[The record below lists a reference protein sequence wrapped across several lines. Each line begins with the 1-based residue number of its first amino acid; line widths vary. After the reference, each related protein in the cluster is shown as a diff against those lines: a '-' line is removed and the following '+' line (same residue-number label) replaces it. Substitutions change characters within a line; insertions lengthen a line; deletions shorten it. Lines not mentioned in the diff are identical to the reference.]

1 MQCTSAITAASKSG
15 RGQKE
20 EKESPE
26 LALVA
31 LEVIL
36 KEYRTKCTERAKEVA
51 SVFKKM
57 VI

>member
-1 MQCTSAITAASKSG
+1 MQCSSAITSATKSG

-26 LALVA
+26 LALLA
-31 LEVIL
+31 SEVII

-51 SVFKKM
+51 SVFEKM